1 MMLSSIKGVP
11 SSEDQIPTFV
21 HVLVISEGILNMDC
35 GCNPLES
42 IK

>member
-1 MMLSSIKGVP
+1 MLSSIKTVP
-11 SSEDQIPTFV
+11 ISEDLIPTFLS
-21 HVLVISEGILNMDC
+21 VLVISEGILSIDR

>member
-1 MMLSSIKGVP
+1 MLSSIKPVP
-11 SSEDQIPTFV
+11 SSEDLIPAFL
-21 HVLVISEGILNMDC
+21 HVLVISEGILNIDC